1 MLYYTSLTTP
11 YLLPWPAPT
20 HNTTLI
26 NPITLTTP
34 ATSHRLATLSSRDP
48 LGSWERERKITEDGQ
63 DTGRWLPLCL
73 WGGWVTNMFV
83 TSAELSWVLTQCLD
97 QPRVAEKPG
106 KSPIPLKEVEIWTNH
121 LKPLPGAFTIKPQ
134 IVKTPS
140 RCVCHSFAPGR
151 GFDDL
156 WLYSKCT
163 GKGFWRWEGVLW
175 FVAL

>member
-1 MLYYTSLTTP
+1 MVLNNSLRVQTSTHLTLIWILRPSDGPQWPYLSNFLSILAFPILTT
-11 YLLPWPAPT
+11 LKERLPKTA
-20 HNTTLI
+20 
-26 NPITLTTP
+26 
-34 ATSHRLATLSSRDP
+34 SC
-48 LGSWERERKITEDGQ
+48 Q
-63 DTGRWLPLCL
+63 
-73 WGGWVTNMFV
+73 GGWVTNMFV